1 MINKAHWDISTI
13 VPSKVLASE
22 IAEPSPFPTI
32 SSLLIAATATAEAAA
47 SASASQSCT
56 FTHGSFARL
65 SFSKKSVQSL
75 SSGEILR
82 EICTSARLDPGA
94 PIPCETTRL
103 LV

>member
-1 MINKAHWDISTI
+1 MGITNS
-13 VPSKVLASE
+13 VPSKFLASE

-47 SASASQSCT
+47 SASASESCT
-56 FTHGSFARL
+56 FRHGSLAHL
-65 SFSKKSVQSL
+65 SFSKKRVQSL

-82 EICTSARLDPGA
+82 EICTSDRLDPGA